1 MPELKNA
8 FIKGRMNKDLD
19 ERLVPNGEYRDAV
32 NVEITTTEGG
42 EVGSSGNI
50 GAIKNILGNELI
62 DSSFSANI
70 PADSKTVG
78 NFVDNQNNKIYW
90 LVSSAAKDFILEYDE
105 TNISVVICD
114 TRGSASHLRFSSNR
128 KITGINLIGDM
139 LLWTD
144 GINEPKSINIKE
156 FKEASATN
164 AAATLGATTQLN
176 GSNFIEEHITVIKKG
191 PISSPLIDVK
201 ETAREGRVSNFTIN
215 KNLSN
220 ENVDD
225 VLNNFIIYPRADGL
239 IVGDV
244 LKVQTEENLPSQG
257 VINEHIV
264 TAQITAISQPNSYS
278 TNLTVKIITRSVD
291 IPASVFTWNI
301 NLVQEEAFYKLKF
314 PRFAYRWKYK
324 HGEYSTISPFSEIA
338 FLPGNY
344 DFDHKNGFNTGMENT
359 ARKIEINTFEQPPY
373 GVVEMDILYKDSV
386 STNVYKIETVKKEE
400 FENINWNTYKFN
412 IDSEIVSSVIE
423 SNQML
428 RPYDNV
434 PRSALAQEITGN
446 RVVYANYKQNYDVP
460 KNPIIDCKFGARS
473 GNTNKT
479 LKSDREYQIG
489 VVWKDYYGRE
499 TPVLSSK
506 DSIIKIPKSES
517 RNKNQFNLKIDSS
530 TKPTWATHYKYFIK
544 ETSQPYY
551 NLAAARFYE
560 DKEGFYWISFN
571 SAERN
576 KVQEDDYLIFKKSED
591 SNITPG
597 DNDKFKVLDISN
609 EYPKFLEDK
618 VTILQ
623 IQNNIVFDTFYGAG
637 ANETVRFNFSDGSEA
652 TRKGFQTRV
661 KDITPATDGD
671 RVLISRHSKD
681 RDYDHE
687 DKVSDANYWFTQA
700 KAGED
705 IYVRFG
711 VAGQSEMTN
720 PYKVKDTNVHELGIK
735 EIEIIFEEPFGVD
748 TDCLYETER
757 KFNFVNGDF
766 GEYLVLKSGIFMQI
780 VKKEPSDVET
790 NEFLG
795 KFFVKIQKQSALS
808 DLINRATNPDNY
820 EFVTTVPFDGH
831 DGNSKARQWFI
842 RFGGK
847 KGTPVIAKNGQ
858 KAQNGAAFGPGANDS
873 KYSEDPNKI
882 ESSPTYHL
890 TLETSNNGPEHDD
903 ASGSD
908 VYLHDQMWNELESGY
923 YIQFDNFDQYSRS
936 GQSSKTKWTVAMR
949 KKYYK
954 VKSVAKFQNQK
965 TDGDTS
971 HRWARVHIELEEN
984 LEADL
989 QYFGEKA
996 FLTKNFEYEDA
1007 PISPEGFKTFTWM
1020 KIWKPHTDFATNPAV
1035 FETEPKE
1042 AVELNLFYETQETWS
1057 ASNDVGNANSLK
1069 WFNAFSFGN
1078 GVESN
1083 RIRDD
1088 FNAPTIDKGPR
1099 VSTTLDTPYEEEDR
1113 SSGLIYS
1120 GIFNST
1126 SGVNNLNQFIAAEKI
1141 TKDLNPTF
1149 GSIQKLYSKE
1159 TNLIAFCEDKVITI
1173 LANKDALYNADGN
1186 ANLVSTNRVLGDAT
1200 PFVGDFG
1207 ISKNPESFAAYGFRI
1222 YFSDKSR
1229 GSIMRLSRNGLSPI
1243 SNAGMKGYFKT
1254 NLSKATEVLG
1264 YYNASKDSYEIALNN
1279 DIVEFK
1285 ESVAGWPSR
1294 KNYDSK
1300 TPEGGVSLN
1309 NRFYLLYA
1317 GKLWEQSNQERN
1329 KFFGAGSPVKSSVK
1343 FVYNQES
1350 SRIKN
1355 FKTLNYEGSTGWSCP
1370 SIVTDQQD
1378 GKVPTFIKEE
1388 GKYYNFI
1395 KGVANTWDPATQTGK
1410 LDTSEFS
1417 TQGIDT
1423 LGSISGAT
1431 TPTEFTLTIVENND

>member
-32 NVEITTTEGG
+32 NVEVTTSEGG

-50 GAIKNILGNELI
+50 GTIRNILGHEEI
-62 DSSFSANI
+62 SSGSIVI
-70 PADSKTVG
+70 PADAKTVG
-78 NFVDNQNNKIYW
+78 SFVDNQNNKIYW
-90 LVSSAAKDFILEYDE
+90 LVASNAKDFILEYDE

-114 TRGSASHLRFSSNR
+114 TRGNASHLRFSKNK
-128 KITGINLIGDM
+128 KITGINLIGGM

-144 GINEPKSINIKE
+144 GTNEPKSINIKE

-164 AAATLGATTQLN
+164 SAATLGATTQLN
-176 GSNFIEEHITVIKKG
+176 GSNFNEQHITVIKKG
-191 PISSPLIDVK
+191 PISAPLIDIK
-201 ETAREGRVSNFTIN
+201 ETAREGRVTNFTIN
-215 KNLSN
+215 KDLSN
-220 ENVDD
+220 KSIDD
-225 VLNNFIIYPRADGL
+225 VLTNFIIYPKAAGL

-244 LKVQTEENLPSQG
+244 LKIEAEEELPSQG
-257 VINEHIV
+257 VIAEHV
-264 TAQITAISQPNSYS
+264 LTAQITAIYHPSSYS
-278 TNLTVKIITRSVD
+278 TNLTIKIITRSND
-291 IPASVFTWNI
+291 IPSSTLTWAV
-301 NLVQEEAFYKLKF
+301 NLVQEEPFYKLKF

-324 HGEYSTISPFSEIA
+324 HGQYSTISPFSEIA
-338 FLPGNY
+338 FLPGSY
-344 DFDHKNGFNTGMENT
+344 DFDHKKGFNTGMENT
-359 ARKIEINTFEQPPY
+359 ARKLEINTFEQPPY
-373 GVVEMDILYKDSV
+373 GVIEMDILYKDSV
-386 STNVYKIETVKKEE
+386 STNVYKVETLKKEE
-400 FENINWNTYKFN
+400 FESIDWNTYKFN

-446 RVVYANYKQNYDVP
+446 RVVYGNYKQNYTVP
-460 KNPIIDCKFGARS
+460 KNPIIDCNFGTRS
-473 GNTNKT
+473 GNTKKT

-489 VVWKDYYGRE
+489 LVWKDYYGRE

-506 DSIIKIPKSES
+506 NSIIKVPKSEA
-517 RNKNQFNLKIDSS
+517 RNTNQFNLKVDSS
-530 TKPTWATHYKYFIK
+530 TKPSWATHYKYFIK
-544 ETSQPYY
+544 ETSQQYY
-551 NLAAARFYE
+551 NLAASRFYE
-560 DKEGFYWISFN
+560 DKEGFYWIAFN

-576 KVQEDDYLIFKKSED
+576 KIQEDDYLIFKKSED

-618 VTILQ
+618 ITVLL
-623 IQNNIVFDTFYGAG
+623 IQNNIIFDTFYGSG
-637 ANETVRFNFSDGSEA
+637 ANVTAKYNFRDGTSSS
-652 TRKGFQTRV
+652 RKGMQVRV
-661 KDITPATDGD
+661 KDITPAEGGD
-671 RVLISRHSKD
+671 RVLISRHNKD
-681 RDYDHE
+681 QGYKGGSNKTDSY
-687 DKVSDANYWFTQA
+687 YYFTQA
-700 KAGED
+700 AAGEE
-705 IYVRFG
+705 IYIRFG
-711 VAGQSEMTN
+711 VAGQAEMTN
-720 PYKVKDTNVHELGIK
+720 AYKIK
-735 EIEIIFEEPFGVD
+735 ASNRHILNDDPGEIEVIFEEPFGSD
-748 TDCLYETER
+748 TDCLYEKER
-757 KFNFVNGDF
+757 DFNWINGDDSQ
-766 GEYLVLKSGIFMQI
+766 YLILKPNIFIQF
-780 VKKEPSDVET
+780 VKKEPSDVDT

-795 KFFVKIQKQSALS
+795 KFFVKIQKESALS
-808 DLINRATNPDNY
+808 NLVNRATNEDNY
-820 EFVTTVPFDGH
+820 EFVTTVPFDGDDTNKKQRAWH
-831 DGNSKARQWFI
+831 I
-842 RFGGK
+842 RFGGR
-847 KGTPVIAKNGQ
+847 KGPPEVAVNG
-858 KAQNGAAFGPGANDS
+858 KSHTNGYAFGPNSVDS
-873 KYSEDPNKI
+873 PNSEDPNNA
-882 ESSPTYHL
+882 EDSPIFHL
-890 TLETSNNGPEHDD
+890 SLETVNVGPDYD
-903 ASGSD
+903 AAIAES
-908 VYLHDQMWNELESGY
+908 YLYDQMWNELEAGY
-923 YIQFDNFDQYSRS
+923 YLQFDNFDPYNRS
-936 GQSSKTKWTVAMR
+936 GQSSKTKWTATMR
-949 KKYYK
+949 RKYYK
-954 VKSVAKFQNQK
+954 VKSVAKYQNNK
-965 TDGDTS
+965 SG
-971 HRWARVHIELEEN
+971 HEWARIHIELEEN

-989 QYFGEKA
+989 QYKGESAEKPSGYNDGSKA
-996 FLTKNFEYEDA
+996 A
-1007 PISPEGFKTFTWM
+1007 SQAGFKTYTWM

-1042 AVELNLFYETQETWS
+1042 AVELNIFYETQETWS
-1057 ASNDVGNANSLK
+1057 ASSDINNVNSLK
-1069 WFNAFSFGN
+1069 WFNAFSFKN

-1088 FNAPTIDKGPR
+1088 FNAPIIDKGPR

-1173 LANKDALYNADGN
+1173 LANKDALFNADGN
-1186 ANLVSTNRVLGDAT
+1186 PNLISTNRVLGNAT

-1229 GSIMRLSRNGLSPI
+1229 GAIMRLSRDGLTPI

-1264 YYNASKDSYEIALNN
+1264 YYNAQKDSYEIALNN
-1279 DIVEFK
+1279 DVVEFK

-1300 TPEGGVSLN
+1300 IPEGGVSLN
-1309 NRFYLLYA
+1309 NRFYLFYS
-1317 GKLWEQSNQERN
+1317 GKLWEHSNQERN
-1329 KFFGAGSPVKSSVK
+1329 KFFGASSPVKSSVK

-1350 SRIKN
+1350 SKIKN
-1355 FKTLNYEGSTGWSCP
+1355 FKTLNYEGATGWSCP
-1370 SIVTDQQD
+1370 SIITDQQD

-1395 KGVANTWDPATQTGK
+1395 KGVANTWDPTSQTGK

-1431 TPTEFTLTIVENND
+1431 DQTEFTLTIVENND

>member
-8 FIKGRMNKDLD
+8 FVKGRMNKDLD

-32 NVEITTTEGG
+32 NVEVTTSEGG

-50 GAIKNILGNELI
+50 GTIRNILGHEEI
-62 DSSFSANI
+62 SSGSITI
-70 PADSKTVG
+70 PADTKAVG
-78 NFVDNQNNKIYW
+78 SFVDNQNNKIYW
-90 LVSSAAKDFILEYDE
+90 LAASAAKDFILEYDE

-114 TRGSASHLRFSSNR
+114 TRGTSSHLRFDKNK
-128 KITGINLIGDM
+128 KITGINLIGGM

-144 GINEPKSINIKE
+144 GVNEPKSINIKE

-176 GSNFIEEHITVIKKG
+176 GSNFIEQHITVIKKG
-191 PISSPLIDVK
+191 PISAPLIDIK
-201 ETAREGRVSNFTIN
+201 ETAREGRVTNFTISKDLSN
-215 KNLSN
+215 KNI
-220 ENVDD
+220 DD
-225 VLNNFIIYPRADGL
+225 VLTNFIIYPRADGL
-239 IVGDV
+239 ILGDV
-244 LKVQTEENLPSQG
+244 LKIEGEEELPSQG
-257 VINEHIV
+257 VIAEHV
-264 TAQITAISQPNSYS
+264 LTAQITAIYHPNSYS
-278 TNLTVKIITRSVD
+278 TNLTIKIITRSTD
-291 IPASVFTWNI
+291 IPSSNLSWSV
-301 NLVQEEAFYKLKF
+301 NLVQEEPFYKLKF

-324 HGEYSTISPFSEIA
+324 HAQYSTVSPFSEVA
-338 FLPGNY
+338 FLPGSY
-344 DFDHKNGFNTGMENT
+344 DFDHKKGFNTGMENN
-359 ARKIEINTFEQPPY
+359 ARKLEINTFEQPPY
-373 GVVEMDILYKDSV
+373 GVIEMDILYKDSV
-386 STNVYKIETVKKEE
+386 STNVYKIETLKKEE
-400 FENINWNTYKFN
+400 FESIDWNTYKFN

-446 RVVYANYKQNYDVP
+446 RVVYANYKQNYTVP
-460 KNPIIDCKFGARS
+460 KNPIIDCNFGSRS
-473 GNTNKT
+473 GNTKKT
-479 LKSDREYQIG
+479 LKSDREYQVG
-489 VVWKDYYGRE
+489 LVWKDYYGRE

-506 DSIIKIPKSES
+506 DSIIKVPKSEA
-517 RNKNQFNLKIDSS
+517 RNANQFNLKVDSS
-530 TKPTWATHYKYFIK
+530 TKPSWATHYKYFIK

-551 NLAAARFYE
+551 NLAASRFYE
-560 DKEGFYWISFN
+560 DKEGFYWIAFN

-576 KVQEDDYLIFKKSED
+576 KIQEEDYLIFKKSED
-591 SNITPG
+591 SSITPG

-618 VTILQ
+618 ITVLL
-623 IQNNIVFDTFYGAG
+623 IQNNIIFDTFYGSG
-637 ANETVRFNFSDGSEA
+637 ANVTAKYNFRDGTSSS
-652 TRKGFQTRV
+652 RKGMQVRV
-661 KDITPATDGD
+661 KDITPAEGGD
-671 RVLISRHSKD
+671 RVLISRHNKD
-681 RDYDHE
+681 QGYGGGTNKTDSY
-687 DKVSDANYWFTQA
+687 YWFTQA
-700 KAGED
+700 QSGEEVY
-705 IYVRFG
+705 IKFG

-720 PYKVKDTNVHELGIK
+720 AYKIK
-735 EIEIIFEEPFGVD
+735 ACNKHGDGNGDNIGEIEVIFEEPFGSD
-748 TDCLYETER
+748 ADCLYNTER
-757 KFNFVNGDF
+757 DFNWVNGDD
-766 GEYLVLKSGIFMQI
+766 GQYLILKPNVFIQF
-780 VKKEPSDVET
+780 VKKEPSDVDT

-795 KFFVKIQKQSALS
+795 KFFVKIQKESALS
-808 DLINRATNPDNY
+808 NLVNRATNEDNY
-820 EFVTTVPFDGH
+820 EFVTTVPFDG
-831 DGNSKARQWFI
+831 DDTNKKLRQWHI
-842 RFGGK
+842 RFGGR
-847 KGTPVIAKNGQ
+847 KGAPEVAVAGKSYTNGY
-858 KAQNGAAFGPGANDS
+858 AFGPKAVDS
-873 KYSEDPNKI
+873 PNSEDPNNA
-882 ESSPTYHL
+882 EDSPIFHL
-890 TLETSNNGPEHDD
+890 SLETVNVGPDYDSTIFE
-903 ASGSD
+903 S
-908 VYLHDQMWNELESGY
+908 YLYDQMWNELETGY
-923 YIQFDNFDQYSRS
+923 YLQFDNFDPYNRS
-936 GQSSKTKWTVAMR
+936 GQSSKTKWTPAMR
-949 KKYYK
+949 RKYYK
-954 VKSVAKFQNQK
+954 VKSVAKYQNNKSGHQ
-965 TDGDTS
+965 
-971 HRWARVHIELEEN
+971 WARIHIELEEN

-989 QYFGEKA
+989 QYKDEKA
-996 FLTKNFEYEDA
+996 VQPSGYNKNSKA
-1007 PISPEGFKTFTWM
+1007 ASQGGFKTYTWM

-1042 AVELNLFYETQETWS
+1042 AVELNIFYETQETWS
-1057 ASNDVGNANSLK
+1057 ASSDVSNVNSLK
-1069 WFNAFSFGN
+1069 WFNAFSFKN

-1159 TNLIAFCEDKVITI
+1159 TNLIAFCEDKIINI
-1173 LANKDALYNADGN
+1173 LANKDALFNADGN
-1186 ANLVSTNRVLGDAT
+1186 ANLIATNRVLGSAS

-1229 GSIMRLSRNGLSPI
+1229 GSIMRLSRDGLTPI

-1264 YYNASKDSYEIALNN
+1264 YYNAQKDSYEIALNN
-1279 DIVEFK
+1279 DVVEFK

-1300 TPEGGVSLN
+1300 IPEGGVSLN
-1309 NRFYLLYA
+1309 NRFYLLYG
-1317 GKLWEQSNQERN
+1317 GKLWEHSNQERN
-1329 KFFGAGSPVKSSVK
+1329 KFFGASSPVKSSVK

-1350 SRIKN
+1350 SKIKN
-1355 FKTLNYEGSTGWSCP
+1355 FKTLNYEGATGWSCP

-1378 GKVPTFIKEE
+1378 GKVPAFIKEE

-1395 KGVANTWDPATQTGK
+1395 KGVANTWDPAVQAGK

-1431 TPTEFTLTIVENND
+1431 NQTEFTLTIVENND

>member
-70 PADSKTVG
+70 PADSKAVG

-114 TRGSASHLRFSSNR
+114 TRGSASHLKFNSNK
-128 KITGINLIGDM
+128 KITGINLIGGM

-144 GINEPKSINIKE
+144 GVNEPKCINIKQ

-164 AAATLGATTQLN
+164 TAATLGATTQLS
-176 GSNFIEEHITVIKKG
+176 GSNYIEEHITVIKKS
-191 PISSPLIDVK
+191 PLSSLLIDVK
-201 ETAREGRVSNFTIN
+201 ETARDGQVTNFTTN
-215 KNLSN
+215 RNLTN
-220 ENVDD
+220 IEVDD
-225 VLNNFIIYPRADGL
+225 TITSFIIKPGTKGL
-239 IVGDV
+239 KVGDV
-244 LKVQTEENLPSQG
+244 LRIEHKEPDTLTESPSTY
-257 VINEHIV
+257 IV
-264 TAQITAISQPNSYS
+264 TAQITNIGTVTASSIV
-278 TNLTVKIITRSVD
+278 LTIKVLTRTEN
-291 IPASVFTWNI
+291 IPASNLTWDV
-301 NLVQEEAFYKLKF
+301 NLVQEDPFYKLKF

-324 HGEYSTISPFSEIA
+324 HGQYSTISPFSEVA

-344 DFDHKNGFNTGMENT
+344 NFDYKKGFNIGMENT
-359 ARKIEINTFEQPPY
+359 ARKIEISSFETPPFN
-373 GVVEMDILYKDSV
+373 VTEVDVLYKDSV
-386 STNVYKIETVKKEE
+386 SNNIYKIETIKKND
-400 FENINWNTYKFN
+400 FENITNWGAYKFS

-423 SNQML
+423 SNQIL

-434 PRSALAQEITGN
+434 PRAALAQEITGN
-446 RVVYANYKQNYDVP
+446 RIVYANYKQNYTVD
-460 KNPIIDCKFGARS
+460 NLPIITAEYQTRNDNSKKS
-473 GNTNKT
+473 

-506 DSIIKIPKSES
+506 NSIIKIPKSEA
-517 RNKNQFNLKIDSS
+517 RNTNQFKLKIDKS
-530 TKPTWATHYKYFIK
+530 TKPSWATHYKYFIK

-576 KVQEDDYLIFKKSED
+576 KIQEDDYLIFKKSEN
-591 SNITPG
+591 SIITPG

-618 VTILQ
+618 LSILE
-623 IQNNIVFDTFYGAG
+623 IQNNIVFDTYYGAG
-637 ANETVRFNFSDGSEA
+637 VDFTEDFRLKNGASTLRRGFHIR
-652 TRKGFQTRV
+652 TR
-661 KDITPATDGD
+661 DITPTKGGD
-671 RVLISRHSKD
+671 RVLISKHNIKKD
-681 RDYDHE
+681 YNGTATAKSHPY
-687 DKVSDANYWFTQA
+687 YWFTQA
-700 KAGED
+700 AAGED
-705 IYVRFG
+705 IYIRFG
-711 VAGQSEMTN
+711 AAGQKEMTN
-720 PYKVKDTNVHELGIK
+720 IYKIKDSNRHVSGVG
-735 EIEIIFEEPFGVD
+735 EIEIILEEQFGSD
-748 TDCLYETER
+748 ADCLYMGFEDYD
-757 KFNFVNGDF
+757 FVEQDHNDP
-766 GEYLVLKSGIFMQI
+766 YDILKPNIFYQL
-780 VKKEPSDVET
+780 VKKLPSEVET

-795 KFFVKIQKQSALS
+795 KFFVKIAKENAISNLVNQAV
-808 DLINRATNPDNY
+808 DENNF
-820 EFVTTVPFDGH
+820 EFVTTIIFDGH
-831 DGNSKARQWFI
+831 DNQKLYRGWYI
-842 RFGGK
+842 RYGGR
-847 KGTPVIAKNGQ
+847 KGAPLVATNATVGGVKRS
-858 KAQNGAAFGPGANDS
+858 AQNGFSFGKRAIEGDNHS
-873 KYSEDPNKI
+873 KDPNLSI
-882 ESSPTYHL
+882 ESPIFHL
-890 TLETSNNGPEHDD
+890 TLETLNKGPEHDGD
-903 ASGSD
+903 D
-908 VYLHDQMWNELESGY
+908 EVYLHDQMWNELEAGY
-923 YIQFDNFDQYSRS
+923 YLQFDNFEDYKDGR
-936 GQSSKTKWTVAMR
+936 TRWTAAMR

-954 VKSVAKFQNQK
+954 VKSVAKYQNNKSGQE
-965 TDGDTS
+965 
-971 HRWARVHIELEEN
+971 WARVHIELEEN
-984 LEADL
+984 LEGDL
-989 QYFGEKA
+989 QF
-996 FLTKNFEYEDA
+996 YEDGKGNKN
-1007 PISPEGFKTFTWM
+1007 SPSIKKDFPLHTFM
-1020 KIWKPHTDFATNPAV
+1020 KIWKPQGIFSESPAV

-1042 AVELNLFYETQETWS
+1042 AVELNIFHETQEAWS
-1057 ASNDVGNANSLK
+1057 ASTDAGNANLLK
-1069 WFNAFSFGN
+1069 WFNTFSFKN

-1088 FNAPTIDKGPR
+1088 FNAPIIDKGPR
-1099 VSTTLDTPYEEEDR
+1099 VSTTLDTPYEEENR

-1126 SGVNNLNQFIAAEKI
+1126 SGVNNINQFIAAEKI

-1173 LANKDALYNADGN
+1173 LANKDALFNADGN
-1186 ANLVSTNRVLGDAT
+1186 ANLVSTNRVLGNAT

-1229 GSIMRLSRNGLSPI
+1229 GSIMRLSRNGLTPI

-1279 DIVEFK
+1279 DIAEFK

-1300 TPEGGVSLN
+1300 IPEGGVSLN

-1329 KFFGAGSPVKSSVK
+1329 KFFGASSPVKSSVK

-1350 SRIKN
+1350 SKIKN
-1355 FKTLNYEGSTGWSCP
+1355 FKTLNYEGATGGSCP

-1395 KGVANTWDPATQTGK
+1395 KGVANTWDPAAQTGK

-1431 TPTEFTLTIVENND
+1431 TPTEFTLTIVENNDD

>member
-32 NVEITTTEGG
+32 NVEVTTSEGG

-50 GAIKNILGNELI
+50 GTIRNILGHEEI
-62 DSSFSANI
+62 SSGSIVI
-70 PADSKTVG
+70 PADAKTVG
-78 NFVDNQNNKIYW
+78 SFVDNQNNKIYW
-90 LVSSAAKDFILEYDE
+90 LVASNAKDFILEYDE

-114 TRGSASHLRFSSNR
+114 TRSTASHLRFNKNK
-128 KITGINLIGDM
+128 KITGINLIGGM

-176 GSNFIEEHITVIKKG
+176 GSNFNEQHITVIKK
-191 PISSPLIDVK
+191 SPLNSPTVDVK
-201 ETAREGRVSNFTIN
+201 ETARNGQVTNFTITR
-215 KNLSN
+215 NLTN
-220 ENVDD
+220 TEVDQA
-225 VLNNFIIYPRADGL
+225 LTYFTIKPGTQALKI
-239 IVGDV
+239 GDV
-244 LKVQTEENLPSQG
+244 LKIEHREPDTLSGNPNEY
-257 VINEHIV
+257 VI
-264 TAQITAISQPNSYS
+264 TAQITHVGTVTAAS
-278 TNLTVKIITRSVD
+278 TVLTLKVLTATED
-291 IPASVFTWNI
+291 IPASNLIWDV
-301 NLVQEEAFYKLKF
+301 NLVQEDPFYKLKF

-324 HGEYSTISPFSEIA
+324 HGEYSTISPFSEVA

-344 DFDHKNGFNTGMENT
+344 NFDYKKGFNTGMENI
-359 ARKIEINTFEQPPY
+359 ARKIEITSFETPPY
-373 GVVEMDILYKDSV
+373 NVTEVDVLYKDSV
-386 STNVYKIETVKKEE
+386 STNIYKIETIKKND
-400 FENINWNTYKFN
+400 FDNITNWSTYKFN
-412 IDSEIVSSVIE
+412 IESEIVSSVIE
-423 SNQML
+423 SNQIL

-434 PRSALAQEITGN
+434 PRAALAQEITGN
-446 RVVYANYKQNYDVP
+446 RVVYANYKQNYTVD
-460 KNPIIDCKFGARS
+460 NLPIITANYQARTDNS
-473 GNTNKT
+473 KKS

-489 VVWKDYYGRE
+489 LVWKDYYGRE

-506 DSIIKIPKSES
+506 NSIIKVPKAEA
-517 RNKNQFNLKIDSS
+517 RNTNQFKLNVDTS
-530 TKPTWATHYKYFIK
+530 TKPSWATHYKYFIK

-551 NLAAARFYE
+551 NLSAARFYE

-576 KVQEDDYLIFKKSED
+576 KVQEDDYLIFKKSEN
-591 SNITPG
+591 SIITPG

-618 VTILQ
+618 LTILQ
-623 IQNNIVFDTFYGAG
+623 IENNIVFDSYYGAG
-637 ANETVRFNFSDGSEA
+637 ATKKRTFTLKNGASTFRRGFYLR
-652 TRKGFQTRV
+652 TR
-661 KDITPATDGD
+661 DITPTKGGD
-671 RVLISRHSKD
+671 RVLISRHNVD
-681 RDYDHE
+681 RDYSHSTKKGE
-687 DKVSDANYWFTQA
+687 AYYWFTQA
-700 KAGED
+700 AAGED
-705 IYVRFG
+705 IYIRFG
-711 VAGQSEMTN
+711 VAGQKEMTN
-720 PYKVKDTNVHELGIK
+720 VYKIKDSNRHSAGVD
-735 EIEIIFEEPFGVD
+735 EIEIILEEQFGSD
-748 TDCLYETER
+748 ADCLYLG
-757 KFNFVNGDF
+757 FNDYEFVKYDHNDP
-766 GEYLVLKSGIFMQI
+766 YDILKPNIFYQLI
-780 VKKEPSDVET
+780 KKLPSEVET

-795 KFFVKIQKQSALS
+795 KFFVKIAKENALS
-808 DLINRATNPDNY
+808 NLVNQAVDENNL
-820 EFVTTVPFDGH
+820 EHVTTIIFDGIDNQ
-831 DGNSKARQWFI
+831 DGYRGWHI
-842 RFGGK
+842 RYGGR
-847 KGTPVIAKNGQ
+847 KGTPIVTSNGLYEGV
-858 KAQNGAAFGPGANDS
+858 KRSTQNGFSFGKGCLETSKESNDTNNGP
-873 KYSEDPNKI
+873 D
-882 ESSPTYHL
+882 SPVFHL
-890 TLETSNNGPEHDD
+890 TLETLNKGPEYDGDD
-903 ASGSD
+903 EI
-908 VYLHDQMWNELESGY
+908 YLHDQMWNELEAGY
-923 YIQFDNFDQYSRS
+923 YIQFDNFERYTDGR
-936 GQSSKTKWTVAMR
+936 KRWTSTMR

-954 VKSVAKFQNQK
+954 VKSVAKYQNDK
-965 TDGDTS
+965 SG
-971 HRWARVHIELEEN
+971 HEWARIHIELEEN
-984 LEADL
+984 LEGDL
-989 QYFGEKA
+989 QFHRDGKGDKNSPSYEKE
-996 FLTKNFEYEDA
+996 FPLH
-1007 PISPEGFKTFTWM
+1007 TFM
-1020 KIWKPHTDFATNPAV
+1020 KIWKPQGVFASSPAV

-1042 AVELNLFYETQETWS
+1042 AVELNIFYETQETWS
-1057 ASNDVGNANSLK
+1057 ASTNVGNDNLLK
-1069 WFNAFSFGN
+1069 WFNTFSFKN

-1173 LANKDALYNADGN
+1173 LANKDALFNADGN
-1186 ANLVSTNRVLGDAT
+1186 PNLISTNRVLGNAT

-1229 GSIMRLSRNGLSPI
+1229 GAIMRLSRDGLTPI

-1264 YYNASKDSYEIALNN
+1264 YYNAQKDSYEIALNN
-1279 DIVEFK
+1279 DVVEFK

-1300 TPEGGVSLN
+1300 IPEGGVSLN
-1309 NRFYLLYA
+1309 NRFYLFYG
-1317 GKLWEQSNQERN
+1317 GKLWEHSNQERN
-1329 KFFGAGSPVKSSVK
+1329 KFFGASSPVKSSVK

-1350 SRIKN
+1350 SKIKN
-1355 FKTLNYEGSTGWSCP
+1355 FKTLNYEGATGWSCP

-1395 KGVANTWDPATQTGK
+1395 KGIANTWDPAAQTGK

-1431 TPTEFTLTIVENND
+1431 DQTEFTLTIVENND

>member
-32 NVEITTTEGG
+32 NVEVTTTEGG

-70 PADSKTVG
+70 PADSKAVG
-78 NFVDNQNNKIYW
+78 SFVDNQNNKIYW
-90 LVSSAAKDFILEYDE
+90 LVASNAKDFILEYDE

-114 TRGSASHLRFSSNR
+114 TRSAASHLRFNKNR
-128 KITGINLIGDM
+128 KITGINLIGGM

-176 GSNFIEEHITVIKKG
+176 GSNFIEQHITVIKKG
-191 PISSPLIDVK
+191 PLSSLGIEVK
-201 ETAREGRVSNFTIN
+201 ETARQGQVNSFIASR
-215 KNLSN
+215 NLTN
-220 ENVDD
+220 INVDD
-225 VLNNFIIYPRADGL
+225 TINSFVIKPGTEGFK
-239 IVGDV
+239 VGDV
-244 LKVQTEENLPSQG
+244 LRIEHEESNPLTG
-257 VINEHIV
+257 TAETYIV
-264 TAQITAISQPNSYS
+264 TAQIISIGSISSSS
-278 TNLTVKIITRSVD
+278 TTFNIKVLTRTEG
-291 IPASVFTWNI
+291 IPSSTLDWEV
-301 NLVQEEAFYKLKF
+301 NLVQEDPFYKLKF

-324 HGEYSTISPFSEIA
+324 HGEYSTISPFSEVA

-344 DFDHKNGFNTGMENT
+344 DFDHKNGFNTGMENN
-359 ARKIEINTFEQPPY
+359 ARKIEISSFETPPY
-373 GVVEMDILYKDSV
+373 NVIEVDVLYKDSV
-386 STNVYKIETVKKEE
+386 SNNIYKIETIKKDD
-400 FENINWNTYKFN
+400 FESITNWNTHKFN

-423 SNQML
+423 SNQIL

-434 PRSALAQEITGN
+434 PRAALAQEITGN
-446 RVVYANYKQNYDVP
+446 RVVYGNYKQNYTVDNTPVITP
-460 KNPIIDCKFGARS
+460 GFQARTDNS
-473 GNTNKT
+473 KKS

-489 VVWKDYYGRE
+489 IVWKDYYGRE

-506 DSIIKIPKSES
+506 DSIIKIPKAEA
-517 RNKNQFNLKIDSS
+517 RNTNQFKLKVDKGS
-530 TKPTWATHYKYFIK
+530 KPSWATHYKYFIK

-576 KVQEDDYLIFKKSED
+576 KIQEDDYLIFKKSEN
-591 SNITPG
+591 SIVTPG
-597 DNDKFKVLDISN
+597 DNDKFKILDISN

-618 VTILQ
+618 LSILQ
-623 IQNNIVFDTFYGAG
+623 IENNIVFDSFYGAG
-637 ANETVRFNFSDGSEA
+637 STTKYNFKLRNGSQTSRRGFHIR
-652 TRKGFQTRV
+652 TR
-661 KDITPATDGD
+661 DITPTTGGD
-671 RVLISRHSKD
+671 RVLISRHNID
-681 RDYDHE
+681 RHYQHDFNVKGNAY
-687 DKVSDANYWFTQA
+687 YWFAQQ
-700 KAGED
+700 KAGEEVY
-705 IYVRFG
+705 IRFG
-711 VAGQSEMTN
+711 VSGQKEMTN
-720 PYKVKDTNVHELGIK
+720 LYKIKDSQNHTDGAS
-735 EIEIIFEEPFGVD
+735 EIEIILEEQFGSD
-748 TDCLYETER
+748 TDCLYMD
-757 KFNFVNGDF
+757 FHDYDFVRYDHNDP
-766 GEYLVLKSGIFMQI
+766 YDILKPNIFYQLI
-780 VKKEPSDVET
+780 KKLPSDVET

-795 KFFVKIQKQSALS
+795 KFFVKIAKENAISNLVNQ
-808 DLINRATNPDNY
+808 ATDENNY
-820 EFVTTVPFDGH
+820 EYVTTIIFDGDPKGKPYRGWH
-831 DGNSKARQWFI
+831 I
-842 RFGGK
+842 RFGGRA
-847 KGTPVIAKNGQ
+847 GTPIVTGTGTYNGV
-858 KAQNGAAFGPGANDS
+858 KRTVTNGFAFGEGAFDDS
-873 KYSEDPNKI
+873 RNSSDTNNSEG
-882 ESSPTYHL
+882 SPVYHL
-890 TLETSNNGPEHDD
+890 SLETINSSGPEYDGDD
-903 ASGSD
+903 EI
-908 VYLHDQMWNELESGY
+908 YLHDQMWNELETGY
-923 YIQFDNFDQYSRS
+923 YLQFDNFENYTTAS
-936 GQSSKTKWTVAMR
+936 GKQRWSPSKR
-949 KKYYK
+949 KKYYR
-954 VKSVAKFQNQK
+954 VKSVAKYQNNK
-965 TDGDTS
+965 EG

-989 QYFGEKA
+989 QFNGEGSNND
-996 FLTKNFEYEDA
+996 KN
-1007 PISPEGFKTFTWM
+1007 SPSQSQGFRRHTFM
-1020 KIWKPHTDFATNPAV
+1020 KIWKPHSIFATNPAV

-1057 ASNDVGNANSLK
+1057 ASTDAGNDNLLK
-1069 WFNAFSFGN
+1069 WFNTFSFGN

-1088 FNAPTIDKGPR
+1088 FNAPIIDKGPR

-1173 LANKDALYNADGN
+1173 LANKDALFNADGN
-1186 ANLVSTNRVLGDAT
+1186 PNLISTNRVLGNAT

-1229 GSIMRLSRNGLSPI
+1229 GSIMRLSRDGLTPI

-1264 YYNASKDSYEIALNN
+1264 YYNAQKDSYEIALNN
-1279 DIVEFK
+1279 DVVEFK

-1300 TPEGGVSLN
+1300 IPEGGVSLN
-1309 NRFYLLYA
+1309 NRFYLLYG
-1317 GKLWEQSNQERN
+1317 GKLWEHSNQERN
-1329 KFFGAGSPVKSSVK
+1329 KFFGASSPVKSSVK

-1350 SRIKN
+1350 SKIKN
-1355 FKTLNYEGSTGWSCP
+1355 FKTLNYEGATGWSCP

-1395 KGVANTWDPATQTGK
+1395 KGVANTWDPAAQTGK

-1431 TPTEFTLTIVENND
+1431 SQTEFTLTIVENND